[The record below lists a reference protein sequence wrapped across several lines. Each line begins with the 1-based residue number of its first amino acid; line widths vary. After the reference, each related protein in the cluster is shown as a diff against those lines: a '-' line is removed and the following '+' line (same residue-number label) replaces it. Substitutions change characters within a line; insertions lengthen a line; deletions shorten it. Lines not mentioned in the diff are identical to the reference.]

1 MNDSPN
7 NLDKTN
13 CAFIGE
19 GVIFKGS
26 IAAPGKLIILGT
38 VEGQVEAGEL
48 LVGTD
53 GVVRG
58 NVRVDD
64 AYIQG
69 TVLEDIEARIC
80 LRLRQTGRIE
90 GTAVYG
96 EIEIEKGGV
105 LVGRV
110 SARRAEA
117 NEGLQA
123 PAVSL
128 AEIRSGIAA
137 SEQEDKAAS
146 LG

>member
-7 NLDKTN
+7 SLDRTN

-26 IAAPGKLIILGT
+26 IAVPGKLIILGT
-38 VEGQVEAGEL
+38 VEGQVEASEL
-48 LVGTD
+48 LVGAN
-53 GVVRG
+53 GIVKG
-58 NVRVDD
+58 NVRVDQ

-69 TVLEDIEARIC
+69 TILENIEARIC

-105 LVGRV
+105 LIGRV
-110 SARRAEA
+110 SERSAGA
-117 NEGLQA
+117 NESLQA
-123 PAVSL
+123 PSVSV
-128 AEIRSGIAA
+128 AEIRSGIAVA
-137 SEQEDKAAS
+137 EDEDKAAS

>member
-7 NLDKTN
+7 SLDKTN

-19 GVIFKGS
+19 GVVFKGS

-48 LVGTD
+48 LVGAN
-53 GVVRG
+53 GVVKG
-58 NVRVDD
+58 NVRVDQ

-69 TVLEDIEARIC
+69 TILENIEARIC

-96 EIEIEKGGV
+96 EIEIEKGGM

-110 SARRAEA
+110 SERSAGASEALRA
-117 NEGLQA
+117 
-123 PAVSL
+123 PSVSV
-128 AEIRSGIAA
+128 AEIRSDVAPSTEA
-137 SEQEDKAAS
+137 DKAVS
-146 LG
+146 F

>member
-53 GVVRG
+53 GVVKG

-110 SARRAEA
+110 SERRAEA
-117 NEGLQA
+117 NETLRA
-123 PAVSL
+123 PSVSV
-128 AEIRSGIAA
+128 AEIRSGVAA
-137 SEQEDKAAS
+137 APEEDKAANF
-146 LG
+146 